1 MRSRY
6 PGIGYAGDRS
16 RVAGVPRML
25 LALSLLACATTTG
38 STTGAS
44 TDPTAGG
51 LPRGS
56 AGVLTSRVTEDG
68 LTQEEV
74 DLDGDGKAEIVNYYR
89 ASGEGRLLLK
99 KDLDLNRDGRMDVR
113 STFDEGGLRI
123 LEEMDGDFDGRA
135 DVVDHY
141 ISGKRSMTEKDT
153 DFDGTF
159 DLFSYHEGGKVRRKE
174 RDSDR
179 DGKVD
184 FWEYLDDSGA
194 VMKTGRDSDGDG
206 VMDERSQ

>member
-1 MRSRY
+1 
-6 PGIGYAGDRS
+6 
-16 RVAGVPRML
+16 ML
-25 LALSLLACATTTG
+25 FLLSLLACATTSGGDATPVA
-38 STTGAS
+38 T
-44 TDPTAGG
+44 PTAGG
-51 LPRGS
+51 LPQGT

-74 DLDGDGKAEIVNYYR
+74 DLDGDAKVEIVNYYR
-89 ASGEGRLLLK
+89 TSGEGRLLLK

-113 STFDEGGLRI
+113 SSFDEAGLRI
-123 LEEMDGDFDGRA
+123 REEMDGDFDGRA

-159 DLFSYHEGGKVRRKE
+159 DLFSYYENGKVRRKE

-179 DGKVD
+179 NGKVD

-194 VMKTGRDSDGDG
+194 VIKTGKDSDGDG

>member
-1 MRSRY
+1 
-6 PGIGYAGDRS
+6 
-16 RVAGVPRML
+16 ML
-25 LALSLLACATTTG
+25 FLLSLLACATTSGGDATPVA
-38 STTGAS
+38 T
-44 TDPTAGG
+44 PTAGG
-51 LPRGS
+51 LPQGT

-74 DLDGDGKAEIVNYYR
+74 DLDGDAKVEIVNYYR
-89 ASGEGRLLLK
+89 TSGEGRLLLK
-99 KDLDLNRDGRMDVR
+99 KDLDLNRDGEISYSSV
-113 STFDEGGLRI
+113 TI
-123 LEEMDGDFDGRA
+123 

-159 DLFSYHEGGKVRRKE
+159 DLFSYYENGKVRRKE

-179 DGKVD
+179 NGKVD

-194 VMKTGRDSDGDG
+194 VIKTGKDSDGDG

>member
-1 MRSRY
+1 
-6 PGIGYAGDRS
+6 
-16 RVAGVPRML
+16 ML
-25 LALSLLACATTTG
+25 VALSLLACATTNAASNGAVVAAPTSVG
-38 STTGAS
+38 SPQGT
-44 TDPTAGG
+44 
-51 LPRGS
+51 
-56 AGVLTSRVTEDG
+56 AGVLSSRVTADG

-74 DLDGDGKAEIVNYYR
+74 DLDGDGKVEIVNYYR

-113 STFDEGGLRI
+113 SSFDEAGLRVV
-123 LEEMDGDFDGRA
+123 EEMDGDFDGRV
-135 DVVDHY
+135 DLVDHY

-153 DFDGTF
+153 DFNGTF
-159 DLFSYHEGGKVRRKE
+159 DLFSYYENGKVRRKE
-174 RDSDR
+174 RDSNF

-194 VMKTGRDSDGDG
+194 VIKTGKDSDGDG